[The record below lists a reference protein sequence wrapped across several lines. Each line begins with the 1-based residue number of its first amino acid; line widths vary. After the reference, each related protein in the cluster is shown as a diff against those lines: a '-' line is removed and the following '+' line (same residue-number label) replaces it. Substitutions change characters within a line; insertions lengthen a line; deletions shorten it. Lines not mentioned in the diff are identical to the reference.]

1 MKSKITAH
9 DISQLSNRL
18 DMLTLKVDS
27 ISQHDGDS
35 IRCLIGRIDRIEDEL
50 KGTSN
55 VMSSKEAAEY
65 LGISV
70 TKLYQL
76 TKTDQIPFFKPHR
89 KMFFERHRL
98 DEWVI
103 NNLK

>member
-9 DISQLSNRL
+9 DISQLNNKIDL
-18 DMLTLKVDS
+18 LTLKVDS
-27 ISQHDGDS
+27 IGQHDDENIRS
-35 IRCLIGRIDRIEDEL
+35 IIGRIDRIEDEM

-55 VMSSKEAAEY
+55 VMSSKEAAAY

-70 TKLYQL
+70 ARLYQL
-76 TKTDQIPFFKPHR
+76 IRNSQLPFFKPNR

-98 DEWVI
+98 DEWVA
-103 NNLK
+103 NNIK